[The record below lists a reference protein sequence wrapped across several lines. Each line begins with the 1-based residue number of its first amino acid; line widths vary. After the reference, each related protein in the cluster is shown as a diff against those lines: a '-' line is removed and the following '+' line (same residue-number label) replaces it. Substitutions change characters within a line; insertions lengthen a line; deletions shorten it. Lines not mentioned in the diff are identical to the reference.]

1 MNSGLKNA
9 VSLPDM
15 FRKRFITSFLTA
27 VVIAVSFCASA
38 SAQTRKPG
46 DNVMHFRVEGNDTIY
61 IDALPP
67 ARIWQKMPKQK
78 GREWRKYY
86 KLVYNFNK
94 TYPYALVARSIVS
107 EVDSTIAADGL
118 KRGKKEKYIDKMQ
131 KELFD
136 VFEKPLRNLT
146 ISQGAMLMKL
156 IDREVGKSSYLIIK
170 DYKSGMAAGFWQGIA
185 KLFGSD
191 LKKPYDPEG
200 EDAPIEDLVKIWE
213 NGDFDGLYYSLF
225 WEYPP
230 KTEIP
235 SKYR

>member
-27 VVIAVSFCASA
+27 AVIAVSFCASA

-46 DNVMHFRVEGNDTIY
+46 GNVMHFRVEGNDTIY

-191 LKKPYDPEG
+191 LKKPYDPKG